1 MLNRDIRLQGFF
13 AGTQLLEK
21 SLEGKKALI
30 AGVASN
36 RSIAYGVAKCMHRE
50 GAQLAF
56 TYQTEKLKPRV
67 EKFAKEFESD
77 ICIEMEVSSD
87 DGISKAFD
95 DLKTSWSDFDIMVH
109 SIAFAPTEE
118 LKGSFIESVTREGFK
133 TAHEISSFSFAAMAR
148 EAKSMLN
155 EHASLMTMTYLGSM
169 RSVPNY
175 NVMGPAKASLE
186 STVRFMAADLG
197 PDSIRVNGISAGP
210 IKTLAAS
217 GVSGFRSMLK
227 HVESKTS
234 LRRNVTIEDVGNTA
248 AFLGSDLSAGMTGE
262 ILYVDAGYRNLG
274 MNFDME

>member
-1 MLNRDIRLQGFF
+1 MKRIEIYTDGACRGNPGPGGWGALLKFDN
-13 AGTQLLEK
+13 LEK
-21 SLEGKKALI
+21 EISGGEDNTTNNRMELLAAIKA
-30 AGVASN
+30 
-36 RSIAYGVAKCMHRE
+36 
-50 GAQLAF
+50 
-56 TYQTEKLKPRV
+56 
-67 EKFAKEFESD
+67 
-77 ICIEMEVSSD
+77 
-87 DGISKAFD
+87 
-95 DLKTSWSDFDIMVH
+95 
-109 SIAFAPTEE
+109 
-118 LKGSFIESVTREGFK
+118 IESVTREGFK

-155 EHASLMTMTYLGSM
+155 NDASLMTMTYLGSV

-197 PDSIRVNGISAGP
+197 PESIRVNGISAGP

>member
-1 MLNRDIRLQGFF
+1 MGI
-13 AGTQLLEK
+13 
-21 SLEGKKALI
+21 LEGKKALI
-30 AGVASN
+30 AGIASN

-50 GAQLAF
+50 GAELAF
-56 TYQTEKLKPRV
+56 TYQTEKLRPRV
-67 EKFAKEFESD
+67 EKFAKEFGSD
-77 ICIEMEVSSD
+77 ICVEMEVSSD
-87 DGISKAFD
+87 EGISRAFD
-95 DLKTSWSDFDIMVH
+95 DLRSGWSSFDIMVH

-155 EHASLMTMTYLGSM
+155 NDASLMTMTYLGSV

-234 LRRNVTIEDVGNTA
+234 LRRNITIEDVGNTA
-248 AFLGSDLSAGMTGE
+248 AFLGSDLSAGITGE

>member
-1 MLNRDIRLQGFF
+1 MGI
-13 AGTQLLEK
+13 
-21 SLEGKKALI
+21 LEGKKALI

-50 GAQLAF
+50 GAELAF

-95 DLKTSWSDFDIMVH
+95 DLKTSRSDFDIMVH

>member
-1 MLNRDIRLQGFF
+1 MGI
-13 AGTQLLEK
+13 
-21 SLEGKKALI
+21 LEGKRALI
-30 AGVASN
+30 TGIASN

-50 GAQLAF
+50 GAELAF
-56 TYQTEKLKPRV
+56 TYQTEKLRPRV
-67 EKFAKEFESD
+67 EKIAAEFGSD
-77 ICIEMEVSSD
+77 ICVEMEVSSD
-87 DGISKAFD
+87 DSIAKAFK
-95 DLKTSWSDFDIMVH
+95 DLKGNWLNFDVLVH

-155 EHASLMTMTYLGSM
+155 EHASLMTMTYLGSV

-186 STVRFMAADLG
+186 SSVRFMAADLG

-210 IKTLAAS
+210 IKTLAAA

-227 HVESKTS
+227 QVESKTS

-248 AFLGSDLSAGMTGE
+248 AFLGSDLSSGMTGE

>member
-1 MLNRDIRLQGFF
+1 LGI
-13 AGTQLLEK
+13 
-21 SLEGKKALI
+21 LEGKKALI
-30 AGVASN
+30 AGIASN

-50 GAQLAF
+50 GAELAF
-56 TYQTEKLKPRV
+56 TYQTEKLRPRV
-67 EKFAKEFESD
+67 EKFAKEFGSD
-77 ICIEMEVSSD
+77 ICVEMEVSSD
-87 DGISKAFD
+87 EGISKAFEA
-95 DLKTSWSDFDIMVH
+95 LKSNWSSFDIMVH
-109 SIAFAPTEE
+109 SIAFAPTDE

-155 EHASLMTMTYLGSM
+155 NDASLMTMTYLGSV

-186 STVRFMAADLG
+186 STVRFMAAELG
-197 PDSIRVNGISAGP
+197 PESIRVNGISAGP

-234 LRRNVTIEDVGNTA
+234 LRRNITIEDVGNTA

>member
-1 MLNRDIRLQGFF
+1 
-13 AGTQLLEK
+13 
-21 SLEGKKALI
+21 LEGKKALI

-50 GAQLAF
+50 GAELAF

-67 EKFAKEFESD
+67 EKFAKEFGSN

-95 DLKTSWSDFDIMVH
+95 DLKSNWSDFDIMVH
-109 SIAFAPTEE
+109 SIAYAPTEE

-155 EHASLMTMTYLGSM
+155 QHASLMTMTYLGSL

-210 IKTLAAS
+210 IKTLAAA

>member
-1 MLNRDIRLQGFF
+1 MGI
-13 AGTQLLEK
+13 
-21 SLEGKKALI
+21 LEGKRALI

-50 GAQLAF
+50 GAELAF
-56 TYQTEKLKPRV
+56 TYQTEKLRPRV
-67 EKFAKEFESD
+67 EKFAKEFGSD
-77 ICIEMEVSSD
+77 ICVEMEVSSD
-87 DGISKAFD
+87 EGISKAFD
-95 DLKTSWSDFDIMVH
+95 DLRSGWSSFDIMVH

-155 EHASLMTMTYLGSM
+155 NDASLMTMTYLGSV

-234 LRRNVTIEDVGNTA
+234 LRRNITIEDVGNTA

>member
-1 MLNRDIRLQGFF
+1 LGI
-13 AGTQLLEK
+13 
-21 SLEGKKALI
+21 LEGKRALI
-30 AGVASN
+30 TGVASN

-50 GAQLAF
+50 GAELAF
-56 TYQTEKLKPRV
+56 TYQTEKLRPRV
-67 EKFAKEFESD
+67 EKIASEFGSE
-77 ICIEMEVSSD
+77 ICVEMEVSSD
-87 DGISKAFD
+87 NSISKAFE
-95 DLKTSWSDFDIMVH
+95 DLKSNWLNFDILVH

-155 EHASLMTMTYLGSM
+155 KHASLMTMTYLGSV

-186 STVRFMAADLG
+186 SSVRFMAADLG

-210 IKTLAAS
+210 IKTLAAA

-227 HVESKTS
+227 QVESKTS

-248 AFLGSDLSAGMTGE
+248 AFLGSELSSGMTGE

>member
-1 MLNRDIRLQGFF
+1 MGI
-13 AGTQLLEK
+13 
-21 SLEGKKALI
+21 LEGKKALI

-50 GAQLAF
+50 GAELAF

-67 EKFAKEFESD
+67 EKFAKEFGSN

-95 DLKTSWSDFDIMVH
+95 DLKSNWSDFDIMVH
-109 SIAFAPTEE
+109 SIAYAPTEE

-155 EHASLMTMTYLGSM
+155 QHASLMTMTYLGSL

-210 IKTLAAS
+210 IKTLAAA

>member
-1 MLNRDIRLQGFF
+1 MGI
-13 AGTQLLEK
+13 
-21 SLEGKKALI
+21 LEGKKALI
-30 AGVASN
+30 AGIASN

-50 GAQLAF
+50 GAELAF
-56 TYQTEKLKPRV
+56 TYQTEKLRPRV
-67 EKFAKEFESD
+67 EKFAKEFGSD
-77 ICIEMEVSSD
+77 ICVEMEVSSD
-87 DGISKAFD
+87 EGISKAFD
-95 DLKTSWSDFDIMVH
+95 DLRSSWSNFDIMVH

-155 EHASLMTMTYLGSM
+155 NDASLMTMTYLGSV

-217 GVSGFRSMLK
+217 GVSFRSMLK
-227 HVESKTS
+227 QVESKTS
-234 LRRNVTIEDVGNTA
+234 LRRNITIEDVGNTA

>member
-1 MLNRDIRLQGFF
+1 MGI
-13 AGTQLLEK
+13 
-21 SLEGKKALI
+21 LEGKKALI

-50 GAQLAF
+50 GAELAF
-56 TYQTEKLKPRV
+56 TYQTEKLRPRV
-67 EKFAKEFESD
+67 EKFAKEFGSD
-77 ICIEMEVSSD
+77 ICVEMEVSSD
-87 DGISKAFD
+87 EGISKAFD
-95 DLKTSWSDFDIMVH
+95 DLRSGWSSFDIMVH

-155 EHASLMTMTYLGSM
+155 NDASLMTMTYLGSV

-234 LRRNVTIEDVGNTA
+234 LRRNITIEDVGNTA

>member
-1 MLNRDIRLQGFF
+1 MGI
-13 AGTQLLEK
+13 
-21 SLEGKKALI
+21 LEGKRALI

-50 GAQLAF
+50 GAELAF
-56 TYQTEKLKPRV
+56 TYQTEKLRPRV
-67 EKFAKEFESD
+67 EKFAKEFGSD
-77 ICIEMEVSSD
+77 ICVEMEVSSD
-87 DGISKAFD
+87 EGISKAFD
-95 DLKTSWSDFDIMVH
+95 DLRSGWSSFDIMVH

-155 EHASLMTMTYLGSM
+155 NDASLMTMTYLGSV

-197 PDSIRVNGISAGP
+197 PHSIRVNGISAGP

-234 LRRNVTIEDVGNTA
+234 LRRNITIEDVGNTA
-248 AFLGSDLSAGMTGE
+248 AFLGSDLSAGITGE

>member
-1 MLNRDIRLQGFF
+1 MGI
-13 AGTQLLEK
+13 
-21 SLEGKKALI
+21 LEGKRALI
-30 AGVASN
+30 TGIASN

-50 GAQLAF
+50 GAELAF
-56 TYQTEKLKPRV
+56 TYQTEKLRPRV
-67 EKFAKEFESD
+67 EKIASEFGSE
-77 ICIEMEVSSD
+77 ICVEMEVSSD
-87 DGISKAFD
+87 DSISKAFE
-95 DLKTSWSDFDIMVH
+95 DLKANWLNFDILVH

-155 EHASLMTMTYLGSM
+155 EHASLMTMTYLGSV

-186 STVRFMAADLG
+186 SSVRFMAADLG

-210 IKTLAAS
+210 IKTLAAA

>member
-1 MLNRDIRLQGFF
+1 MGI
-13 AGTQLLEK
+13 
-21 SLEGKKALI
+21 LEGKKALI

-95 DLKTSWSDFDIMVH
+95 DLKTSWSDFDIMVN

-248 AFLGSDLSAGMTGE
+248 VFLGSDLSAGMTGE

>member
-1 MLNRDIRLQGFF
+1 LGI
-13 AGTQLLEK
+13 
-21 SLEGKKALI
+21 LEGKKALI

-50 GAQLAF
+50 GAELAF

-67 EKFAKEFESD
+67 EKFAKEFGSD
-77 ICIEMEVSSD
+77 ICVEMEVSSD
-87 DGISKAFD
+87 EGISKAFD
-95 DLKTSWSDFDIMVH
+95 DLRSGWSSFDIMVH

-155 EHASLMTMTYLGSM
+155 NDASLMTMTYLGSV

-197 PDSIRVNGISAGP
+197 PHSIRVNGISAGP

-234 LRRNVTIEDVGNTA
+234 LRRNITIEDVGNTA

>member
-1 MLNRDIRLQGFF
+1 MGI
-13 AGTQLLEK
+13 
-21 SLEGKKALI
+21 LEGKKALI

-50 GAQLAF
+50 GAELAF

-95 DLKTSWSDFDIMVH
+95 DLKTCWSDFDIMVH

>member
-1 MLNRDIRLQGFF
+1 MGI
-13 AGTQLLEK
+13 
-21 SLEGKKALI
+21 LEGKKALI

-50 GAQLAF
+50 GAELAF
-56 TYQTEKLKPRV
+56 TYQTEKLRPRV
-67 EKFAKEFESD
+67 EKFAKEFGSD
-77 ICIEMEVSSD
+77 ICVEMEVSSD
-87 DGISKAFD
+87 EGISKAFD
-95 DLKTSWSDFDIMVH
+95 DLRSGWSSFDIMVH

-155 EHASLMTMTYLGSM
+155 NDASLMTMTYLGSV

-197 PDSIRVNGISAGP
+197 PHSIRVNGISAGP

-234 LRRNVTIEDVGNTA
+234 LRRNITIEDVGNTA

>member
-1 MLNRDIRLQGFF
+1 LGI
-13 AGTQLLEK
+13 
-21 SLEGKKALI
+21 LEGKKALI
-30 AGVASN
+30 TGIASN

-50 GAQLAF
+50 GAELAF
-56 TYQTEKLKPRV
+56 TYQTEKLRPRV
-67 EKFAKEFESD
+67 EKIAAEFESD
-77 ICIEMEVSSD
+77 ICVEMEVSSD
-87 DGISKAFD
+87 DSIAKAFD
-95 DLKTSWSDFDIMVH
+95 DLKANWPNFDVLVH

-155 EHASLMTMTYLGSM
+155 EHASLMTMTYLGSV

-186 STVRFMAADLG
+186 SSVRFMAADLG

-248 AFLGSDLSAGMTGE
+248 AFLGSDLSSGMTGE